1 VKRINDRSAVNVS
14 LPYRIAIRSI
24 VPLVPLF
31 ARDAMS
37 RRAHAGRLNAPARLA
52 EWAEAHRD
60 PLRPLVWIHAASVG
74 EGLQAREVLTALR
87 KRRPDLQAIAT
98 RFSASA
104 ERLAESMP
112 AESIEYIPYD
122 RRRDVDRALEAL
134 RPDLLVFAKLDL
146 WPQLTT
152 RAAARGVRLALVAGS
167 VDPASARLAWPAR
180 VSSRPGYA
188 ALERIAA
195 NSTADADRLVRLGA
209 IPSRI
214 TVVGDPRIDSVLA
227 IIDRLAIGQPDG
239 SHDTAAVLVA
249 GSTWPADESVLLE
262 ALEIT
267 RASHPTARMVIVPHE
282 PTPEHCHRLEVAA
295 TGRGLST
302 ARWSGE
308 GGAATAAVTIVD
320 RLGVLLGLYPTGDVA
335 YVGGGFGQR
344 GVHSV
349 VEPAAWG
356 RPVLIGPRDRG
367 SREAEL
373 LADAGALR
381 RLPTRNPAH
390 ELAATWCAWLAE
402 PSTRLGAAAAARRA
416 LERDRGAA
424 ERSAA
429 ILADLLPAPR

>member
-1 VKRINDRSAVNVS
+1 MNVS
-14 LPYRIAIRSI
+14 LPYRIAIRSL

-37 RRAHAGRLNAPARLA
+37 RRAHAGRLGAPARLA
-52 EWAEAHRD
+52 EWAETHRD

-87 KRRPDLQAIAT
+87 MLRPDLQAIAT

-122 RRRDVDRALEAL
+122 RLRDVDRVLETL

-152 RAAARGVRLALVAGS
+152 RAAARGVRLAMVAGS
-167 VDPASARLAWPAR
+167 VDPGSARLAWPAR
-180 VSSRPGYA
+180 GSSRPGYA

-195 NSTADADRLVRLGA
+195 NSSADADRLVRLGA

-227 IIDRLAIGQPDG
+227 IIDRLAIGQSHG
-239 SHDTAAVLVA
+239 SNDTAAVLVA

-267 RASHPTARMVIVPHE
+267 RATHPTARMVIVPHE
-282 PTPEHCHRLEVAA
+282 PTPEHCHRLEVTAA
-295 TGRGLST
+295 GRGLST
-302 ARWSGE
+302 VRWSGA
-308 GGAATAAVTIVD
+308 GGAAAAAVTIVD
-320 RLGVLLGLYPTGDVA
+320 RLGVLLGLYRTGDVA

-356 RPVLIGPRDRG
+356 RPVVIGPRDRG

-373 LADAGALR
+373 LAVAGALT
-381 RLPTRNPAH
+381 RLPTREPARQ
-390 ELAATWCAWLAE
+390 LAATWCAWLAE
-402 PSTRLGAAAAARRA
+402 PGGRLAAAVAAREA
-416 LERDRGAA
+416 LKGDRGAA